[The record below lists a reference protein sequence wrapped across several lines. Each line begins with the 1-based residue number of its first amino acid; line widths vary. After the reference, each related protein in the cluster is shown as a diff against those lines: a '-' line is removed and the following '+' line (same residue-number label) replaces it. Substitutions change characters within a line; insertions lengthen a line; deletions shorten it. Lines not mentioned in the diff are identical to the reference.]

1 MDWKKSLNIAAIGI
15 VAWLLIV
22 EWNQFQNNAASQVVT
37 QAPELLIP
45 QSPQQ
50 VTSSPEPSS
59 SQQIPSSVNQVA
71 NELPALAEL
80 PVPVVE
86 SALDTRLVKVT
97 TDTVEVTIDT
107 LGGDIVQVNLL
118 KHLTKMDED
127 GGEAFTL
134 LTRTSRNEYI
144 AQSGLIGKNGTDTRE
159 GRAVYAA
166 SSSEYS
172 LQDGQST
179 LNVDLTVNQDGVRL
193 VKRFSFTRSDYAIG
207 VSYLIN
213 NTSYEP
219 WEATFYGQIKRD
231 SHQPLIESSGG
242 IRPYL
247 GAALREVDK
256 NFAKHDFSDIE
267 DGSIKASIE
276 GGWVAMVQHY
286 FISAWI
292 PPADQLNSFSL
303 RKLSGQDVYL
313 LGFTGEKI
321 SLAPGAS
328 GQYTAQFYVG
338 PKDQERLEE
347 LAEYL
352 DLTVDYGFLW
362 MLAKPIF
369 AAMQFIHELVG
380 NWGWSIILLTIGIK
394 VLLYPLSAAS
404 LKSMAKMR
412 SLQPKMERLKET
424 YGDDR
429 QKMSQELMG
438 LYKKEKVNPAGG
450 CFPMLLQ
457 MPVFL
462 ALYWVLLES
471 VEIRHS
477 PWIFWIHDLSAKDP
491 YFILPLVM
499 GASMLLMQKMQP
511 MPTDPTQAMVMKVMP
526 IAFTFFFMIF
536 PSGLVL
542 YWTVNNLLSM
552 LQQWYVNRQ
561 LELASASKPGKG
573 KAKNQAKK

>member
-1 MDWKKSLNIAAIGI
+1 MDWKKTLNIAAIAI

-22 EWNQFQNNAASQVVT
+22 EWSQFQDDVASQTLPPQEEVM
-37 QAPELLIP
+37 IP
-45 QSPQQ
+45 DSAQLPTAAVQLGS
-50 VTSSPEPSS
+50 
-59 SQQIPSSVNQVA
+59 
-71 NELPALAEL
+71 ELPSLVET
-80 PVPVVE
+80 PVAVVE
-86 SALDTRLVKVT
+86 KKVDARLVKVT
-97 TDTVEVTIDT
+97 TDTVEVVIDT
-107 LGGDIVQVNLL
+107 LGGDIVQVKLL
-118 KHLTKMDED
+118 NHLTKMSED
-127 GGEAFTL
+127 GGEPFTL
-134 LTRTSRNEYI
+134 LTRSSKNEYI

-159 GRAVYAA
+159 GRGVYIA
-166 SSSEYS
+166 SSSEFVLAS
-172 LQDGQST
+172 GQPT
-179 LNVDLTVNQDGVRL
+179 LNVDLTLNQNGVRL
-193 VKRFSFTRSDYAIG
+193 VKRFSFNRSDYVIG

-213 NTSYEP
+213 NSSYDP

-231 SHQPLIESSGG
+231 SHEPLVESSGG
-242 IRPYL
+242 VSPYL
-247 GAALREVDK
+247 GAALREADK

-267 DGSIKASIE
+267 DASVKTSIE

-292 PPADQLNSFSL
+292 PPADQQNNFSL

-313 LGFTGEKI
+313 MGFTGEKI
-321 SLAPGAS
+321 TVPAGAY
-328 GQYTAQFYVG
+328 GEYKAQFYVG
-338 PKDQERLEE
+338 PKDQDKLEA

-369 AAMQFIHELVG
+369 AAMKYIHELVG
-380 NWGWSIILLTIGIK
+380 NWGWSIILLTVCIK

-404 LKSMAKMR
+404 LRSMAKMR
-412 SLQPKMERLKET
+412 SLQPKMESLKET

-429 QKMSQELMG
+429 QKMSQELMA

-462 ALYWVLLES
+462 SLYWVLLES

-477 PWIFWIHDLSAKDP
+477 PWIFWIQDLSAKDP

-561 LELASASKPGKG
+561 LEVANSSSG
-573 KAKNQAKK
+573 KAKK

>member
-1 MDWKKSLNIAAIGI
+1 MDWKKTLNISAIAL
-15 VAWLLIV
+15 VAWLLVV
-22 EWNQFQNNAASQVVT
+22 EWNNFSDLRAAEQRTATV
-37 QAPELLIP
+37 APELLIP
-45 QSPQQ
+45 ETALPAQQQ
-50 VTSSPEPSS
+50 VTYSE
-59 SQQIPSSVNQVA
+59 
-71 NELPALAEL
+71 ELPSLAET
-80 PVPVVE
+80 PVAIIEKPVN
-86 SALDTRLVKVT
+86 TRLVTVT
-97 TDTVEVTIDT
+97 TDTFEVTIDT
-107 LGGDIVQVNLL
+107 LGGDIVQVKLL
-118 KHLTKMDED
+118 KHLTRMADD
-127 GGEAFTL
+127 GGKPFTL
-134 LTRTSRNEYI
+134 LTRSKDNEYI

-159 GRAVYAA
+159 GRPVYGVTQ
-166 SSSEYS
+166 SNFS
-172 LQDGQST
+172 LMPGQQS
-179 LNVDLTVNQDGVRL
+179 LDVDLKLNQNGVTI
-193 VKRFSFTRSDYAIG
+193 VKRFSFTESEYVIG
-207 VSYLIN
+207 VNYLIE
-213 NTSYEP
+213 NTGYDS

-231 SHQPLIESSGG
+231 SHEPLIESSGG
-242 IRPYL
+242 VSPYL
-247 GAALREVDK
+247 GAALREPEK
-256 NFAKHDFSDIE
+256 NFSKYDFSDVSE
-267 DGSIKASIE
+267 ESVKAEIK
-276 GGWVAMVQHY
+276 GGWVSMVQHY

-292 PPADQLNSFSL
+292 PPTNDSNSFSL
-303 RKLSGQDVYL
+303 RKLSGQDIYL
-313 LGFTGEKI
+313 FGFTGEKLI
-321 SLAPGAS
+321 VPAGSTGEYS
-328 GQYTAQFYVG
+328 AQFYVG
-338 PKDQERLEE
+338 PKDQEKLES

-369 AAMQFIHELVG
+369 AAMKFIYELVG
-380 NWGWSIILLTIGIK
+380 NWGWAIILLTIGIK
-394 VLLYPLSAAS
+394 ILLYPLSAAS
-404 LKSMAKMR
+404 LRSMAKMR

-462 ALYWVLLES
+462 SLYWVLLES

-477 PWIFWIHDLSAKDP
+477 PWIFWIADLSAKDP
-491 YFILPLVM
+491 YFILPIVM

-561 LELASASKPGKG
+561 LAASQKSSGKSSGISKK
-573 KAKNQAKK
+573 